1 MAKTAPF
8 NKFSDQYE
16 HWFTKNQY
24 AFLSELAAIRSLI
37 PQRGKGVEI
46 GVGSGIF
53 AAPLKIKDGC
63 DPSDTML
70 EKAAE
75 RGINV
80 TSCTAEDLPYA
91 DNTYDFAL
99 MVTTICFVDDP
110 QKSFQ
115 EIHRI
120 LKPDGHF
127 IISFVDKESPV
138 GREYQQHKEKSLFY
152 KDAVFFSTREICDLL
167 GDNGFKTETICQT
180 IFANPNEISEIEQVR
195 EGFGEGSF
203 IVIKAKNIIE
213 SSTKCMID
221 HYLNSRD

>member
-8 NKFSDQYE
+8 DNYAHQYE
-16 HWFTKNQY
+16 QWFTENQY

-37 PQRGKGVEI
+37 PQNGKGVEI

-80 TSCTAEDLPYA
+80 TPCTAEDLPYA

-110 QKSFQ
+110 QKTFQ

-120 LKPDGHF
+120 LKPEGH
-127 IISFVDKESPV
+127 IIIAFVDKESPV
-138 GREYQQHKEKSLFY
+138 GKEYQQNKEKSRFY
-152 KDAVFFSTREICDLL
+152 KEATFFSTREICELL
-167 GDNGFKTETICQT
+167 GDNGFKTEQICQT
-180 IFANPNEISEIEQVR
+180 IFAKPHEISEIEQVR
-195 EGFGEGSF
+195 DGFGEGSF
-203 IVIKAKNIIE
+203 VVIKAKNDIE
-213 SSTKCMID
+213 SSTKCMLD
-221 HYLNSRD
+221 HYLNARD

>member
-8 NKFSDQYE
+8 DNYSNQYE
-16 HWFTKNQY
+16 QWFTKNQY
-24 AFLSELAAIRSLI
+24 AFLSELTAIRSLI
-37 PQRGKGVEI
+37 PKNGKGVEI

-80 TSCTAEDLPYA
+80 TPCNAEDLPYA

-110 QKSFQ
+110 HKTFQ

-120 LKPDGHF
+120 LKPEGH
-127 IISFVDKESPV
+127 IIIAFVDKESPV
-138 GREYQQHKEKSLFY
+138 GQEYQLRKEESLFY
-152 KDAVFFSTREICDLL
+152 KEAAFFGTREICELL
-167 GDNGFKTETICQT
+167 GDNGFKTEKICQT
-180 IFANPNEISEIEQVR
+180 IFAKPHKISEIEQVR

-203 IVIKAKNIIE
+203 IVIKAKNVIK

>member
-1 MAKTAPF
+1 MARTTPF
-8 NKFSDQYE
+8 DNYPDQYE
-16 HWFTKNQY
+16 QWFSTNQF

-37 PQRGKGVEI
+37 PKEGKGVEI

-53 AAPLKIKDGC
+53 AAPLKIKEGC
-63 DPSDTML
+63 DPSETMRK
-70 EKAAE
+70 KAAE
-75 RGINV
+75 RGINAIA
-80 TSCTAEDLPYA
+80 CTAEDLPYK
-91 DNTYDFAL
+91 DNSFDFAL

-110 QKSFQ
+110 QKTFQ

-120 LKPDGHF
+120 LKPEGH
-127 IISFVDKESPV
+127 IIIAFVDKESPV
-138 GREYQQHKEKSLFY
+138 GQEYQRHKEESLFY

-180 IFANPNEISEIEQVR
+180 IFSRPHEISEIEQVR

-221 HYLNSRD
+221 HYLNSRE